1 MTNALYLDDSYLNEF
16 EAKVERIVELD
27 GKKYAILDQTAFY
40 PSSGGQPCDQGKLM
54 VVIYNPK
61 SPHLNDP
68 SYDPTAF
75 WSVHSVIKKDG
86 LILHEIDGPDELK
99 EGMEVHGFIDWAR
112 RYTLM
117 RAHTS
122 AHVVSGLIH
131 KEIGA
136 KITGNQIELDKI
148 RIDFEL
154 ENFDKDTFIKYIDMC
169 NQVIEKDYPITVYS
183 VPREEAE
190 KDPSLAKLSIGLP
203 PGLKEI
209 RIVDIVGFDKQAD
222 GGTHVKSLKEVG
234 RLEFIR
240 CDNKGKNNR
249 RIYYKLIA

>member
-1 MTNALYLDDSYLNEF
+1 MTHALYLDDSYLKEF
-16 EAKVERIVELD
+16 DAKVEKVINQD
-27 GKKYAILDQTAFY
+27 GKVFAILTQTAFY
-40 PSSGGQPCDQGKLM
+40 PSSGGQPCDTGKLIRKSDNSEFK
-54 VVIYNPK
+54 VIFV
-61 SPHLNDP
+61 
-68 SYDPTAF
+68 ARR
-75 WSVHSVIKKDG
+75 DG
-86 LILHEIDGPDELK
+86 QILHEIDGPNELK
-99 EGMEVHGFIDWAR
+99 EGIEVRGFINWER
-112 RYTLM
+112 RYKLM

-122 AHVVSGLIH
+122 AHVVSGLIN
-131 KEIGA
+131 KETGA

-154 ENFDKDTFIKYIDMC
+154 ENFNKDTFIKYIEMC
-169 NQVIEKDYPITVYS
+169 NEVIAKDYPITNYYIS
-183 VPREEAE
+183 REEAE
-190 KDPSLAKLSIGLP
+190 KDPSLAKLATGLP

-249 RIYYKLIA
+249 RIYYRLVE